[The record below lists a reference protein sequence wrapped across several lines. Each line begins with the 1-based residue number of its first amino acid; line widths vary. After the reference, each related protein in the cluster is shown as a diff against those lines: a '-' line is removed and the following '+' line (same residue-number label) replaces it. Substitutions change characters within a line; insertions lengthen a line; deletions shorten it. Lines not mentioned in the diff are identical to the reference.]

1 MIMEEGQTLKFSW
14 AGWISPAR
22 PPLHTVG
29 ALPFI
34 PGTVLGLRME
44 TPFISRSFSTVWRR

>member
-1 MIMEEGQTLKFSW
+1 MEEGQTLKFSW